1 MNKMVARDKNR
12 KTFKRHLLNSLV
24 DFDETREMILG

>member
-12 KTFKRHLLNSLV
+12 KTFKQHLLKSLV
-24 DFDETREMILG
+24 DFDETREMIIG